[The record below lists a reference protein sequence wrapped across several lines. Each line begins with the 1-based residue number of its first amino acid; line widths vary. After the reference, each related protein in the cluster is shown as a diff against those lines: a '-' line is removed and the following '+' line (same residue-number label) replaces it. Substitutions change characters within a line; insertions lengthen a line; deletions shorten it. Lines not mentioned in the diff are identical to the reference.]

1 MLIPQYLYQGSSL
14 NGSQNPCDT
23 MKKSEK
29 EQGMFKKRLLRT
41 CKNVMAAAICISLA
55 VGLSACGETQ
65 GERRH
70 LNDKNDTT
78 ENTERAQESF
88 SEDALKEQ
96 QEFEQYLDDYFK
108 DVVTDD
114 TLTYNYTIKDGADYG
129 LEEPEVTLGDPGMT
143 AEEIGQDKE
152 EFEGWVKKLDAID
165 RSCLTEDQKLT
176 YDVLDEYFEV
186 SAGIFDNVYLYEP
199 FSPMRGLQANIATNF
214 TDYRFDD
221 KGDVERYIE
230 LLGQIPDY
238 FAEYLDFEQEKSEKG
253 YFMGDAVCDKVI
265 SQCKDFVADKENHF
279 MVTTFND
286 NIDALDFLTDEE
298 KAEYKEA
305 NKQAVENSL
314 LPAFENVAAVLSG
327 LKGTGTNDG
336 GICNYDGGKEYYEY
350 LLKNFAGTAK
360 SPEEVIDML
369 DTELQKLMVSLY
381 QYYLGNQAA
390 YEYFAANYDS
400 MFAETDQMTASEMV
414 DKMMETASEHYPDA
428 GTINY
433 KAEALDKNLETIM
446 DDVLAYYMAPAI
458 DDPDNNLIRVNG
470 LHTDGMW
477 TTLAHEGYPGHM
489 LQNAYYMSTDPE
501 PVRTLMNFLGY
512 KEGWAMYACYDFLY
526 YYEYEEPEYGDTI
539 AALYQLNDEMSYLM
553 MGRVDLGINYEGWT
567 LQDTADY
574 LTKNGMDGSAAQELY
589 TTMVGDP
596 AVYQSYSTG
605 YYEMKELR
613 DYAEEKMG
621 DDFDLKTFN
630 TIILE
635 TGPCQFDI
643 LKEQVDK
650 KLQGPII

>member
-1 MLIPQYLYQGSSL
+1 
-14 NGSQNPCDT
+14 
-23 MKKSEK
+23 
-29 EQGMFKKRLLRT
+29 MFKKRLLRT

-88 SEDALKEQ
+88 SEDALKKQ

-114 TLTYNYTIKDGADYG
+114 TLTYNYTIKDGTDYG

-253 YFMGDAVCDKVI
+253 YFMSDAVCDKVI

-305 NKQAVENSL
+305 NKQAVVNSL
-314 LPAFENVAAVLSG
+314 LPAFGNVAEVLSG

-400 MFAETDQMTASEMV
+400 IFAETDQMTASEMV

-512 KEGWAMYACYDFLY
+512 KEGWAMYACYDSLY

-605 YYEMKELR
+605 YYEMKELW

>member
-1 MLIPQYLYQGSSL
+1 
-14 NGSQNPCDT
+14 
-23 MKKSEK
+23 
-29 EQGMFKKRLLRT
+29 MFKKRLLRT

-88 SEDALKEQ
+88 SEDALKKQ

-152 EFEGWVKKLDAID
+152 EFGGWVKKLDAID

-253 YFMGDAVCDKVI
+253 YFMSDAVCDKVI
-265 SQCKDFVADKENHF
+265 SQCEDFVADKENHF

-305 NKQAVENSL
+305 NKQAVVNSL

-390 YEYFAANYDS
+390 YEYFASNYDS
-400 MFAETDQMTASEMV
+400 IFAAADQMTASEMV

-512 KEGWAMYACYDFLY
+512 KEGWAMYACYDSLY

>member
-1 MLIPQYLYQGSSL
+1 ML
-14 NGSQNPCDT
+14 
-23 MKKSEK
+23 
-29 EQGMFKKRLLRT
+29 KKRLLRT

-114 TLTYNYTIKDGADYG
+114 TLTYNYTIRDGADYG

-143 AEEIGQDKE
+143 AEEIEQDKE

-165 RSCLTEDQKLT
+165 RSCLTENQKLT

-253 YFMGDAVCDKVI
+253 YFMSDAVCDKVI

-305 NKQAVENSL
+305 NKQAVVNSL

-400 MFAETDQMTASEMV
+400 IFAETDQMTASEMV

-512 KEGWAMYACYDFLY
+512 KEGWAMYACYDSLY
-526 YYEYEEPEYGDTI
+526 YYEYEEPEYGNTI

>member
-1 MLIPQYLYQGSSL
+1 ML
-14 NGSQNPCDT
+14 
-23 MKKSEK
+23 
-29 EQGMFKKRLLRT
+29 KKRLLRT

-114 TLTYNYTIKDGADYG
+114 TLTYNYTIRDGADYG

-253 YFMGDAVCDKVI
+253 YFMSDAVCDKVI

-279 MVTTFND
+279 METTFND

-314 LPAFENVAAVLSG
+314 LPAFENVADVLSG

-336 GICNYDGGKEYYEY
+336 GICNYDGGKGYYEY

-390 YEYFAANYDS
+390 YEYFATNYDS
-400 MFAETDQMTASEMV
+400 IFAETDQMTASEMV

-512 KEGWAMYACYDFLY
+512 KEGWAMYACYDSLY
-526 YYEYEEPEYGDTI
+526 YYEYEESEYGDTI

>member
-1 MLIPQYLYQGSSL
+1 
-14 NGSQNPCDT
+14 
-23 MKKSEK
+23 
-29 EQGMFKKRLLRT
+29 MFKKRLLRT

-176 YDVLDEYFEV
+176 YDVLDEYFQV

-253 YFMGDAVCDKVI
+253 YFMSDAVCDKVI

-314 LPAFENVAAVLSG
+314 LPAFENVAEVLSG

-400 MFAETDQMTASEMV
+400 IFAETDQMTASEMV

-512 KEGWAMYACYDFLY
+512 KEGWAMYACYDSLY

-613 DYAEEKMG
+613 DYAKEKMG

>member
-1 MLIPQYLYQGSSL
+1 
-14 NGSQNPCDT
+14 
-23 MKKSEK
+23 
-29 EQGMFKKRLLRT
+29 MFKKRLLRT

-176 YDVLDEYFEV
+176 YDVLDEYFQV

-253 YFMGDAVCDKVI
+253 YFMSDAVCDKVI

-279 MVTTFND
+279 MITTFND

-314 LPAFENVAAVLSG
+314 LPAFENVAEVLSG

-400 MFAETDQMTASEMV
+400 IFAETDQMTASEMV

-512 KEGWAMYACYDFLY
+512 KEGWAMYACYDSLY

>member
-1 MLIPQYLYQGSSL
+1 ML
-14 NGSQNPCDT
+14 
-23 MKKSEK
+23 
-29 EQGMFKKRLLRT
+29 KKRLLRT

-152 EFEGWVKKLDAID
+152 EFEGWVKTLDAID

-253 YFMGDAVCDKVI
+253 YFMSDAVCDKVI

-279 MVTTFND
+279 METTFND

-305 NKQAVENSL
+305 NKQAVVNSL
-314 LPAFENVAAVLSG
+314 LPAFENVADVLSG

-400 MFAETDQMTASEMV
+400 IFAETDQMTASEMV

-512 KEGWAMYACYDFLY
+512 KEGWAMYACYDSLY

>member
-1 MLIPQYLYQGSSL
+1 
-14 NGSQNPCDT
+14 
-23 MKKSEK
+23 
-29 EQGMFKKRLLRT
+29 MFKKRLLRT

-253 YFMGDAVCDKVI
+253 YFMSDAVCDKVI

-390 YEYFAANYDS
+390 YEYFASNYDS

-501 PVRTLMNFLGY
+501 PVRTLMNVLGY
-512 KEGWAMYACYDFLY
+512 KEGWAMYACYDSLY

>member
-1 MLIPQYLYQGSSL
+1 
-14 NGSQNPCDT
+14 
-23 MKKSEK
+23 
-29 EQGMFKKRLLRT
+29 
-41 CKNVMAAAICISLA
+41 MAAAICISLA

-253 YFMGDAVCDKVI
+253 YFMSDAVCDKVI

-279 MVTTFND
+279 MKTTFND

-314 LPAFENVAAVLSG
+314 LPAFENVADVLSG

-400 MFAETDQMTASEMV
+400 IFAETDQMTASEMV

-512 KEGWAMYACYDFLY
+512 KEGWAMYACYDSLY

>member
-1 MLIPQYLYQGSSL
+1 ML
-14 NGSQNPCDT
+14 
-23 MKKSEK
+23 
-29 EQGMFKKRLLRT
+29 KKRLLRT

-114 TLTYNYTIKDGADYG
+114 TLTYNYTIRDGADYG

-143 AEEIGQDKE
+143 AEEIEQDKE

-253 YFMGDAVCDKVI
+253 YFMSDAVCDKVI

-305 NKQAVENSL
+305 NKQAVVNSL

-400 MFAETDQMTASEMV
+400 IFAETDQMTASEMV

-512 KEGWAMYACYDFLY
+512 KEGWAMYACYDSLY
-526 YYEYEEPEYGDTI
+526 YYEYEEPEYGNTI

-574 LTKNGMDGSAAQELY
+574 LTKNGMDGSAAQKLY

>member
-1 MLIPQYLYQGSSL
+1 MVAES
-14 NGSQNPCDT
+14 CDT

-78 ENTERAQESF
+78 ENTERVQESF

-114 TLTYNYTIKDGADYG
+114 TLTYNYTIRDGADYG

-253 YFMGDAVCDKVI
+253 YFMSDAVCDKVI

-305 NKQAVENSL
+305 NKQAVVNSL

-400 MFAETDQMTASEMV
+400 IFAETDQMTASEMV

-512 KEGWAMYACYDFLY
+512 KEGWAMYACYDSLY

>member
-1 MLIPQYLYQGSSL
+1 ML
-14 NGSQNPCDT
+14 
-23 MKKSEK
+23 
-29 EQGMFKKRLLRT
+29 KKRLLRT

-55 VGLSACGETQ
+55 VVLSACGETQ

-78 ENTERAQESF
+78 ENTERVQESF

-114 TLTYNYTIKDGADYG
+114 TLTYNYTIRDGADYG

-253 YFMGDAVCDKVI
+253 YFMSDAVCDKVI

-305 NKQAVENSL
+305 NKQAVVNSL

-400 MFAETDQMTASEMV
+400 IFAETDQMTASEMV

-512 KEGWAMYACYDFLY
+512 KEGWAMYACYDSLY

>member
-1 MLIPQYLYQGSSL
+1 
-14 NGSQNPCDT
+14 
-23 MKKSEK
+23 
-29 EQGMFKKRLLRT
+29 
-41 CKNVMAAAICISLA
+41 MAAAICISLA

-152 EFEGWVKKLDAID
+152 EFEGWVKKLDDID

-176 YDVLDEYFEV
+176 YDVLVDYFQV

-253 YFMGDAVCDKVI
+253 YFMSDAVCDKVI

-314 LPAFENVAAVLSG
+314 LPAFENVAEVLSG

-400 MFAETDQMTASEMV
+400 IFAETDQMTASEMV

-512 KEGWAMYACYDFLY
+512 KEGWAMYACYDSLY

>member
-1 MLIPQYLYQGSSL
+1 
-14 NGSQNPCDT
+14 
-23 MKKSEK
+23 
-29 EQGMFKKRLLRT
+29 
-41 CKNVMAAAICISLA
+41 MAAAIYISLA

-114 TLTYNYTIKDGADYG
+114 TLTYNYTIRDGADYG

-253 YFMGDAVCDKVI
+253 YFMSDAVCDKVI

-305 NKQAVENSL
+305 NKQAVVNSL

-400 MFAETDQMTASEMV
+400 IFAETDQMTASEMV

-512 KEGWAMYACYDFLY
+512 KEGWAMYACYDSLY
-526 YYEYEEPEYGDTI
+526 YYEYEKPEYGDTI

>member
-1 MLIPQYLYQGSSL
+1 ML
-14 NGSQNPCDT
+14 
-23 MKKSEK
+23 
-29 EQGMFKKRLLRT
+29 KKRLLRT
-41 CKNVMAAAICISLA
+41 CKNVMAVAICISLA

-65 GERRH
+65 GEHRH

-114 TLTYNYTIKDGADYG
+114 TLTYNYTIRDGADYG

-253 YFMGDAVCDKVI
+253 YFMSDAVCDKVI

-305 NKQAVENSL
+305 NKQAVVNSL

-400 MFAETDQMTASEMV
+400 IFAETDQMTASEMV

-512 KEGWAMYACYDFLY
+512 KEGWAMYACYDSLY

>member
-1 MLIPQYLYQGSSL
+1 ML
-14 NGSQNPCDT
+14 
-23 MKKSEK
+23 
-29 EQGMFKKRLLRT
+29 KKRLLRT
-41 CKNVMAAAICISLA
+41 CKNVMAAAICISLV

-78 ENTERAQESF
+78 ENTERVQESF

-114 TLTYNYTIKDGADYG
+114 TLTYNYTIRDGADYG

-253 YFMGDAVCDKVI
+253 YFMSDAVCDKVI

-279 MVTTFND
+279 MVITFND

-305 NKQAVENSL
+305 NKQAVVNSL

-400 MFAETDQMTASEMV
+400 IFAETDQMTASEMV

-512 KEGWAMYACYDFLY
+512 KEGWAMYACYDSLY

>member
-1 MLIPQYLYQGSSL
+1 
-14 NGSQNPCDT
+14 
-23 MKKSEK
+23 
-29 EQGMFKKRLLRT
+29 MFKKRLLRT

-88 SEDALKEQ
+88 SEDALKKQ

-114 TLTYNYTIKDGADYG
+114 TLTYNYTIKDGTDYG

-253 YFMGDAVCDKVI
+253 YFMSDAVCDKVI

-314 LPAFENVAAVLSG
+314 LPAFENVAEVLSG

-400 MFAETDQMTASEMV
+400 IFAETDQMTASEMV

-512 KEGWAMYACYDFLY
+512 KEGWAMYACYDSLY

-574 LTKNGMDGSAAQELY
+574 LTKNGSAAQELY

>member
-1 MLIPQYLYQGSSL
+1 
-14 NGSQNPCDT
+14 
-23 MKKSEK
+23 
-29 EQGMFKKRLLRT
+29 
-41 CKNVMAAAICISLA
+41 MAAAICISLA

-253 YFMGDAVCDKVI
+253 YFMSDAVCDKVI

-305 NKQAVENSL
+305 NKQAVVNSL

-400 MFAETDQMTASEMV
+400 IFAETDQMTASEMV

-512 KEGWAMYACYDFLY
+512 KEGWAMYACYDSLY

>member
-1 MLIPQYLYQGSSL
+1 
-14 NGSQNPCDT
+14 
-23 MKKSEK
+23 
-29 EQGMFKKRLLRT
+29 MFKKRLLRT

-78 ENTERAQESF
+78 EKTERAQESF

-253 YFMGDAVCDKVI
+253 YFMSDAVCDKVI

-390 YEYFAANYDS
+390 YEYFASNYDS

-512 KEGWAMYACYDFLY
+512 KEGWAMYACYDSLY

>member
-1 MLIPQYLYQGSSL
+1 ML
-14 NGSQNPCDT
+14 
-23 MKKSEK
+23 
-29 EQGMFKKRLLRT
+29 KKRLLRT

-78 ENTERAQESF
+78 ENTERVQESF

-114 TLTYNYTIKDGADYG
+114 TLTYNYTIRDGADYG

-253 YFMGDAVCDKVI
+253 YFMSDAVCDKVI

-305 NKQAVENSL
+305 NKQAVVNSL

-400 MFAETDQMTASEMV
+400 IFAETDQMTASEMV
-414 DKMMETASEHYPDA
+414 DKMMETVSEHYPDA

-512 KEGWAMYACYDFLY
+512 KEGWAMYACYDSLY

>member
-1 MLIPQYLYQGSSL
+1 
-14 NGSQNPCDT
+14 
-23 MKKSEK
+23 
-29 EQGMFKKRLLRT
+29 MFKKRLLRT

-88 SEDALKEQ
+88 SEDALKKQ

-114 TLTYNYTIKDGADYG
+114 TLTYNYTIKDGTDYG

-253 YFMGDAVCDKVI
+253 YFMSDAVCDKVI

-314 LPAFENVAAVLSG
+314 LPAFENVAEVLSG

-400 MFAETDQMTASEMV
+400 IFAETDQMTASEMV

-512 KEGWAMYACYDFLY
+512 KEGWAMYACYDSLY

>member
-1 MLIPQYLYQGSSL
+1 ML
-14 NGSQNPCDT
+14 
-23 MKKSEK
+23 
-29 EQGMFKKRLLRT
+29 KKRLLRT

-114 TLTYNYTIKDGADYG
+114 TLTYNYTIRDGADYG

-253 YFMGDAVCDKVI
+253 YFMSDAVCDKVI

-305 NKQAVENSL
+305 NKQAVVNSL

-369 DTELQKLMVSLY
+369 DTELQKLMVSLC

-400 MFAETDQMTASEMV
+400 IFAETDQMTASEMV
-414 DKMMETASEHYPDA
+414 DKMMETVSEHYPDA

-512 KEGWAMYACYDFLY
+512 KEGWAMYACYDSLY

>member
-1 MLIPQYLYQGSSL
+1 ML
-14 NGSQNPCDT
+14 
-23 MKKSEK
+23 
-29 EQGMFKKRLLRT
+29 KKRLLRT

-65 GERRH
+65 GEHRH

-78 ENTERAQESF
+78 ENTERVQESF

-114 TLTYNYTIKDGADYG
+114 TLTYNYTIRDGADYG

-253 YFMGDAVCDKVI
+253 YFMSDAVCDKVI

-305 NKQAVENSL
+305 NKQAVVNSL

-400 MFAETDQMTASEMV
+400 IFAETDQMTASEMV

-512 KEGWAMYACYDFLY
+512 KEGWAMYACYDSLY

>member
-1 MLIPQYLYQGSSL
+1 
-14 NGSQNPCDT
+14 
-23 MKKSEK
+23 
-29 EQGMFKKRLLRT
+29 MFKKRLLRT
-41 CKNVMAAAICISLA
+41 CKNVMAAAICISFA

-253 YFMGDAVCDKVI
+253 YFMSDAVCDKVI

-305 NKQAVENSL
+305 NKQAVVNSL

-400 MFAETDQMTASEMV
+400 IFAATDQMTASEMV

-512 KEGWAMYACYDFLY
+512 KEGWAMYACYDSLY

>member
-1 MLIPQYLYQGSSL
+1 
-14 NGSQNPCDT
+14 
-23 MKKSEK
+23 
-29 EQGMFKKRLLRT
+29 MFKKRLLRT

-88 SEDALKEQ
+88 SEDALKKQ

-114 TLTYNYTIKDGADYG
+114 TLTYNYTIKDGTDYG

-253 YFMGDAVCDKVI
+253 YFMSDAVCDKVI

-314 LPAFENVAAVLSG
+314 LPAFENVAEVLSG

-350 LLKNFAGTAK
+350 LLKNFAGKAK

-400 MFAETDQMTASEMV
+400 IFAETDQMTASEMV

-512 KEGWAMYACYDFLY
+512 KEGWAMYACYDSLY

>member
-1 MLIPQYLYQGSSL
+1 
-14 NGSQNPCDT
+14 
-23 MKKSEK
+23 
-29 EQGMFKKRLLRT
+29 
-41 CKNVMAAAICISLA
+41 MAAAICISLA

-253 YFMGDAVCDKVI
+253 YFMSDAVCDKVI

-305 NKQAVENSL
+305 NKQAVVNSL

-400 MFAETDQMTASEMV
+400 IFAETDQMTASEMV

-512 KEGWAMYACYDFLY
+512 KEGWAMYACYDSLY

-643 LKEQVDK
+643 LKEQVNK

>member
-1 MLIPQYLYQGSSL
+1 
-14 NGSQNPCDT
+14 
-23 MKKSEK
+23 
-29 EQGMFKKRLLRT
+29 MFKKRLLRT

-78 ENTERAQESF
+78 ENTEKAQESF

-143 AEEIGQDKE
+143 AEEIEQDKE

-253 YFMGDAVCDKVI
+253 YFMSDAVCDKVI

-314 LPAFENVAAVLSG
+314 LPAFENVAEVLSG

-400 MFAETDQMTASEMV
+400 IFAETDQMTASEMV

-512 KEGWAMYACYDFLY
+512 KEGWAMYACYDSLY

>member
-1 MLIPQYLYQGSSL
+1 
-14 NGSQNPCDT
+14 
-23 MKKSEK
+23 
-29 EQGMFKKRLLRT
+29 
-41 CKNVMAAAICISLA
+41 MAAAICISLA

-253 YFMGDAVCDKVI
+253 YFMSDAVCDKVI

-305 NKQAVENSL
+305 NKQAVVNSL

-400 MFAETDQMTASEMV
+400 IFAETDQMTASEMV

-433 KAEALDKNLETIM
+433 KAEVLDKNLETIM

-512 KEGWAMYACYDFLY
+512 KEGWAMYACYDSLY

>member
-1 MLIPQYLYQGSSL
+1 ML
-14 NGSQNPCDT
+14 
-23 MKKSEK
+23 
-29 EQGMFKKRLLRT
+29 KKRLLRT

-114 TLTYNYTIKDGADYG
+114 TLTYNYTIRDGADYG

-253 YFMGDAVCDKVI
+253 YFMSDAVCDKVI

-305 NKQAVENSL
+305 NKQAVVNSL

-390 YEYFAANYDS
+390 YEYFASNYDS
-400 MFAETDQMTASEMV
+400 IFAAADQMTASEMI

-512 KEGWAMYACYDFLY
+512 KEGWAMYACYDSLY

>member
-1 MLIPQYLYQGSSL
+1 
-14 NGSQNPCDT
+14 
-23 MKKSEK
+23 
-29 EQGMFKKRLLRT
+29 MFKKRLLRT

-253 YFMGDAVCDKVI
+253 YFMSDAVCDKVI

-512 KEGWAMYACYDFLY
+512 KEGWAMYACYDSLY
-526 YYEYEEPEYGDTI
+526 YYEYEKPEYGDTI

>member
-1 MLIPQYLYQGSSL
+1 ML
-14 NGSQNPCDT
+14 
-23 MKKSEK
+23 
-29 EQGMFKKRLLRT
+29 KKRLLRT

-114 TLTYNYTIKDGADYG
+114 TLTYNYTIRDGADYG

-253 YFMGDAVCDKVI
+253 YFMSDAVCDKVI

-305 NKQAVENSL
+305 NKQAVVDSL

-400 MFAETDQMTASEMV
+400 IFAETDQMTASEMV
-414 DKMMETASEHYPDA
+414 DKMMEMASEHYPDA

-512 KEGWAMYACYDFLY
+512 KEGWAMYACYDSLY
-526 YYEYEEPEYGDTI
+526 YYEYEKPEYGDTI

>member
-1 MLIPQYLYQGSSL
+1 ML
-14 NGSQNPCDT
+14 
-23 MKKSEK
+23 
-29 EQGMFKKRLLRT
+29 KKRLLRT

-114 TLTYNYTIKDGADYG
+114 TLTYNYTIRDGADYG

-230 LLGQIPDY
+230 LLCQIPDY

-253 YFMGDAVCDKVI
+253 YFMSDAVCDKVI

-305 NKQAVENSL
+305 NKQAVVNSL

-400 MFAETDQMTASEMV
+400 IFAETDQMTASEMV

-512 KEGWAMYACYDFLY
+512 KEGWAMYACYDSLY

>member
-1 MLIPQYLYQGSSL
+1 
-14 NGSQNPCDT
+14 
-23 MKKSEK
+23 
-29 EQGMFKKRLLRT
+29 
-41 CKNVMAAAICISLA
+41 MAAAICISLA

-114 TLTYNYTIKDGADYG
+114 TLTYNYTIRDGADYG

-253 YFMGDAVCDKVI
+253 YFMSDAVCDKVI

-305 NKQAVENSL
+305 NKQAVVNSL

-400 MFAETDQMTASEMV
+400 IFAETDQMTASEMV

-512 KEGWAMYACYDFLY
+512 KEGWAMYACYDSLY
-526 YYEYEEPEYGDTI
+526 YYEYEKPEYGDTI

-605 YYEMKELR
+605 YYEIKELR

>member
-1 MLIPQYLYQGSSL
+1 MVWES
-14 NGSQNPCDT
+14 CDT

-29 EQGMFKKRLLRT
+29 EQGMLKKRLLRT

-114 TLTYNYTIKDGADYG
+114 TLTYNYTIRDGADYG

-253 YFMGDAVCDKVI
+253 YFMSDAVCDKVI

-305 NKQAVENSL
+305 NKQAVVNSL

-400 MFAETDQMTASEMV
+400 IFAETDQMTASEMV

-512 KEGWAMYACYDFLY
+512 KEGWAMYACYDSLY

>member
-1 MLIPQYLYQGSSL
+1 ML
-14 NGSQNPCDT
+14 
-23 MKKSEK
+23 
-29 EQGMFKKRLLRT
+29 KKRLLRT

-114 TLTYNYTIKDGADYG
+114 TLTYNYTIRDGADYG

-253 YFMGDAVCDKVI
+253 YFMSDAVCDKVI

-279 MVTTFND
+279 METTFND

-305 NKQAVENSL
+305 NKQAVVNSL

-400 MFAETDQMTASEMV
+400 IFAETDQMTASEMV

-512 KEGWAMYACYDFLY
+512 KEGWAMYACYDSLY

>member
-1 MLIPQYLYQGSSL
+1 
-14 NGSQNPCDT
+14 
-23 MKKSEK
+23 
-29 EQGMFKKRLLRT
+29 MFKKRLLRT

-88 SEDALKEQ
+88 SEDALKKQ

-114 TLTYNYTIKDGADYG
+114 TLTYNYTIKDGTDYG
-129 LEEPEVTLGDPGMT
+129 LEELEVTLGDPGMT

-253 YFMGDAVCDKVI
+253 YFMSDAVCDKVI

-314 LPAFENVAAVLSG
+314 LPAFENVAEVLSG

-400 MFAETDQMTASEMV
+400 IFAETDQMTASEMV

-512 KEGWAMYACYDFLY
+512 KEGWAMYACYDSLY

>member
-1 MLIPQYLYQGSSL
+1 M
-14 NGSQNPCDT
+14 
-23 MKKSEK
+23 
-29 EQGMFKKRLLRT
+29 
-41 CKNVMAAAICISLA
+41 
-55 VGLSACGETQ
+55 
-65 GERRH
+65 
-70 LNDKNDTT
+70 
-78 ENTERAQESF
+78 
-88 SEDALKEQ
+88 
-96 QEFEQYLDDYFK
+96 
-108 DVVTDD
+108 
-114 TLTYNYTIKDGADYG
+114 TYNYTIKDGADYG

-253 YFMGDAVCDKVI
+253 YFMSDAVCDKVI

-305 NKQAVENSL
+305 NKQAVVNSL
-314 LPAFENVAAVLSG
+314 LPAFGNVAEVLSG

-400 MFAETDQMTASEMV
+400 IFAETDQMTASEMV

-512 KEGWAMYACYDFLY
+512 KEGWAMYACYDSLY

>member
-1 MLIPQYLYQGSSL
+1 ML
-14 NGSQNPCDT
+14 
-23 MKKSEK
+23 
-29 EQGMFKKRLLRT
+29 KKRLLRT

-78 ENTERAQESF
+78 ENTEKAQESF

-230 LLGQIPDY
+230 LLGQISDY

-253 YFMGDAVCDKVI
+253 YFMSDAVCDKVI

-314 LPAFENVAAVLSG
+314 LPAFENVAEVLSG

-400 MFAETDQMTASEMV
+400 IFAETDQMTASEMV

-512 KEGWAMYACYDFLY
+512 KEGWAMYACYDSLY

>member
-1 MLIPQYLYQGSSL
+1 ML
-14 NGSQNPCDT
+14 
-23 MKKSEK
+23 
-29 EQGMFKKRLLRT
+29 KKRLLRT

-114 TLTYNYTIKDGADYG
+114 TLTYNYTIRDGADYG

-253 YFMGDAVCDKVI
+253 YFMSDAVCDKVI

-305 NKQAVENSL
+305 NKQAVVNSL

-400 MFAETDQMTASEMV
+400 IFAETDQMTASEMV

-489 LQNAYYMSTDPE
+489 LQNTYYMSTDPE

-512 KEGWAMYACYDFLY
+512 KEGWAMYACYDSLY